1 MAAGYREMLSNI
13 ISAWRKIFGTPSTY
27 FAECSNEFKC
37 RADPPQ
43 RYVANIE
50 AYLARGGAIRVANE
64 VESFVQGSS
73 NNATDLARFWMFCLT
88 FDQIEKESLP
98 GDIAEV
104 GVYKGHTATL
114 LARFARRTGREL
126 FLFDTFEGFS
136 SNELLGHENSK
147 SDYFKD
153 ASLDEVRSFV
163 GEENVTFIKGH
174 FPMSASELPKDRKFC
189 LVHIDCDLYEPIRD
203 SLEYFYSKVVEGG
216 FLIIHDYASLWWPGA
231 ERAVDEFF
239 ANKQESVILIP
250 DISGSAIVR
259 KSKHGAVI
267 HSESENNSK

>member
-1 MAAGYREMLSNI
+1 MTTGYRKMLSNI
-13 ISAWRKIFGTPSTY
+13 ISAWWKIFGTPSNHPS
-27 FAECSNEFKC
+27 ERSNEVER
-37 RADPPQ
+37 RADTPQ
-43 RYVANIE
+43 RYVANME
-50 AYLARGGAIRVANE
+50 AYLARGGSINIANE

-98 GDIAEV
+98 GDIVEV

-136 SNELLGHENSK
+136 SNELLGHQDSK
-147 SDYFKD
+147 SDYFND
-153 ASLDEVRSFV
+153 TSLDEVRSFV
-163 GEENVTFIKGH
+163 GEKNVTFIKGH
-174 FPMSASELPKDRKFC
+174 FPMSASELPKNKKFC

-203 SLEYFYSKVVEGG
+203 SLEYFYSRVVDGG

-239 ANKQESVILIP
+239 ANKQEAIILIP

-259 KSKHGAVI
+259 KSKHIAVT
-267 HSESENNSK
+267 HSDNENHFK